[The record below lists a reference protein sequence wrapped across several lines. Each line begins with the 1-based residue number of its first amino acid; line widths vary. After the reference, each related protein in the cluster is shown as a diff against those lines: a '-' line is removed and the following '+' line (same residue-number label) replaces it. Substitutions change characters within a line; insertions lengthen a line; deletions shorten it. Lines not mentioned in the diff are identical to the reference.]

1 MVMAI
6 SFGTTDRTDTS
17 RGLSPERATAPR
29 TARPLRPPT
38 SSMLGTDVL
47 ALVAALA
54 VAIVGIWAVHGGLG
68 ALTDGWSSAST
79 SVAQLSGLLASS
91 AGLAGVVLAARPR
104 AIDGRYGL
112 DRMLIW
118 HRYLGESMALL
129 LVVHIVAGIIE
140 WAPDAGVFG
149 AIRDLTGR
157 EPYMAMATVGALLV
171 GVVTISSLRSVRR
184 QMSYETWYLVHLL
197 AYGGLAL
204 SFMHEVFLGGD
215 FTGDRPARWFWIGL
229 HLAALSVIVWGR
241 WGRLVSAIR
250 QPLRIVSRREV
261 GPGTVEITL
270 GGRALR
276 AMRGDAGQF
285 VMIRPMVS
293 RLWWQAHPFSL
304 SAAPT
309 TAALCL
315 TVKDRGDASGAIITL
330 PVGTKVAVE
339 GPYGACT
346 PDVLGD
352 RRPLF
357 VVGGVGIA
365 PVRAILER
373 LAPGAE
379 PVVLYR
385 AHSEADLVHLD
396 ELRALTARLGGR
408 LHTLVG
414 PTASLAVRDPFSAPM
429 LTAVVPD
436 LRDRTA
442 VLCGPERLL
451 QAARSGLM
459 AAGLPPSRIHFERPW
474 W

>member
-1 MVMAI
+1 MAI
-6 SFGTTDRTDTS
+6 SFDTSDRTDTARDAAVGNGS
-17 RGLSPERATAPR
+17 FPG
-29 TARPLRPPT
+29 TARALRRPA
-38 SSMLGTDVL
+38 SSLLGTDVL
-47 ALVAALA
+47 ALVGALA
-54 VAIVGIWAVHGGLG
+54 AVIMGIWVVHGGLT
-68 ALTDGWSSAST
+68 ALTGGWTRAST
-79 SVAQLSGLLASS
+79 SVAQLSGLLASA

-104 AIDGRYGL
+104 VIDQRYGL

-140 WAPDAGVFG
+140 WAPEAGVFG

-157 EPYMAMATVGALLV
+157 EPYMAMATVGALLI
-171 GVVTISSLRSVRR
+171 GVVTVSSLRSVRR

-204 SFMHEVFLGGD
+204 SFMHEVFLGAD
-215 FTGDRPARWFWIGL
+215 FSSDRLARWFWTAL
-229 HLAALSVIVWGR
+229 HIAALVVIVWGR
-241 WGRLVSAIR
+241 WGRLVTAMR
-250 QPLRIVSRREV
+250 HPLRIVARREV

-270 GGRALR
+270 GGRGLR
-276 AMRGDAGQF
+276 TMRGDAGQF
-285 VMIRPMVS
+285 VMIRPMAK

-309 TAALCL
+309 TSALCL
-315 TVKDRGDASGAIITL
+315 TVKDRGDASGAITTL

-346 PDVLGD
+346 PEVLGG
-352 RRPLF
+352 RKSLF

-365 PVRAILER
+365 PVRALLEC
-373 LAPGAE
+373 LEPGAE

-385 AHSEADLVHLD
+385 AHSHGDLVHLD
-396 ELRALTARLGGR
+396 ELRELTARLGGR

-414 PTASLAVRDPFSAPM
+414 PTASLAVRDPFSAPT
-429 LTAVVPD
+429 LTAAVPD
-436 LRDRTA
+436 LCDRTA

-451 QAARSGLM
+451 QAAR
-459 AAGLPPSRIHFERPW
+459 AGLVAGGMPANRIHFERPW